1 MSNICYM
8 SAISAIAPAV
18 SRFASFQ
25 DCLPL
30 KVASAQ
36 PGRGAF
42 IGLDFGDEQSRDLV
56 TGEVQ
61 YDWHLW
67 VYMCDWDLYKGD
79 SRILWRRESNNSLA
93 GAVLGQL
100 KGESLLAI
108 EQDETDDCFILKFS
122 GGFRL
127 NIDPDFFDFEED
139 NDLFMLFKYG
149 EDDCLSFSP
158 KRSFY
163 RAA

>member
-1 MSNICYM
+1 MSSVCYM
-8 SAISAIAPAV
+8 PPVAPAA
-18 SRFASFQ
+18 SRFESFKAS
-25 DCLPL
+25 LPL

-36 PGRGAF
+36 PGFGAF
-42 IGLDFGDEQSRDLV
+42 ITFDFGGEQTRDGI
-56 TGEVQ
+56 TGEAQ

-79 SRILWRRESNNSLA
+79 SRILWRRESDNSLA

-100 KGESLLAI
+100 SGESLLAI
-108 EQDETDDCFILKFS
+108 DRDETDDCFMLKFS

-127 NIDPDFFDFEED
+127 NIDPDFFDFEAE

-149 EDDCLSFSP
+149 ENDCLSYSP
-158 KRSFY
+158 KRRFY
-163 RAA
+163 HAA